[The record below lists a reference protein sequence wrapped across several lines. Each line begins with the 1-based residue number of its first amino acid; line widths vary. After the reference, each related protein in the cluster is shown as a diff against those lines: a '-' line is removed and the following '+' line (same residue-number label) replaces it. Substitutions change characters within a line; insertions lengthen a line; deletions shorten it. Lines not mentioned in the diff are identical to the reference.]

1 MGVVVGTIVYHEDS
15 MTAAAATKPNYGLDS
30 PATVRSMFS
39 RGGWTLA
46 FALAL
51 YFMNRVD
58 YPAPAAHLL
67 IAVGAIGVAFLAAG
81 FFMVWSSRVAKFQVR
96 EDILTQVALRGD
108 ERVLDLGCG
117 TGVMLIGAAKRL
129 KSGRATG
136 VDFTGSGEAA
146 KENAKLEG
154 VADKVRVDSIS
165 YPKLA
170 YPDAHYDVVLS
181 ALALHQINAE
191 EERARF
197 VREAFRVLKPGGRI
211 AIFDVLHS
219 GEYAAV
225 LRSLGARD
233 VELSPTRF
241 LWCLPARTVTA
252 KK

>member
-1 MGVVVGTIVYHEDS
+1 
-15 MTAAAATKPNYGLDS
+15 MTAAAVATKPDYGLDS

-51 YFMNRVD
+51 YFMNRVE

-67 IAVGAIGVAFLAAG
+67 IAVGAIGLAFLAAG
-81 FFMVWSSRVAKFQVR
+81 FFMVWSSRVAKLQVR
-96 EDILTQVALRGD
+96 EEILTGLGLRGD

-165 YPKLA
+165 HSKLA

-181 ALALHQINAE
+181 ALALHQIDAQ

-197 VREAFRVLKPGGRI
+197 LREAFRVLKPGGRM
-211 AIFDVLHS
+211 AIFDVLRS
-219 GEYAAV
+219 GEYASV

-233 VELSPTRF
+233 VELSPMRF

-252 KK
+252 AK